1 VTSSPVPETS
11 PWPGTKPYLE
21 PSPPLE
27 PSPSPESEPLLEPSP
42 SPESEP
48 LLEPSPSPESEPLPE
63 LNPSPESEPL
73 PEPNPSLETHPAPA
87 IRRSPAISPSPA
99 IRRSPEIIGILG
111 GMGPAATADFYAKL
125 VSTTPGASDQDHLRT
140 VIWSDP
146 TIPDRTEALLGD
158 GPDPTPWLL
167 DGSRVLREAGATVIA
182 IPCNTAHAF
191 VPRIADHVG
200 LPIVHM
206 IDEVAQH
213 LGALSPRIHT
223 AGLLATTGTVR
234 AHLYQEWLDSV
245 GIRLVLPGTDSQDRE
260 VMAGIR
266 AVKAGDRDG
275 PATAL
280 LTRAARRLTAQGAQA
295 VIAGC
300 TEIPLGLPA
309 DAVEVPLVDPALVL
323 ARALVRRAGAKP
335 TPREAA

>member
-1 VTSSPVPETS
+1 
-11 PWPGTKPYLE
+11 
-21 PSPPLE
+21 
-27 PSPSPESEPLLEPSP
+27 
-42 SPESEP
+42 
-48 LLEPSPSPESEPLPE
+48 
-63 LNPSPESEPL
+63 
-73 PEPNPSLETHPAPA
+73 
-87 IRRSPAISPSPA
+87 
-99 IRRSPEIIGILG
+99 
-111 GMGPAATADFYAKL
+111 MGPAATADFYAKL

-206 IDEVAQH
+206 IDEVARH

-234 AHLYQEWLDSV
+234 AHLYQEWLDRV

-280 LTRAARRLTAQGAQA
+280 LARAARRLTARGAQA

-323 ARALVRRAGAKP
+323 ARALVRRAGAKL
-335 TPREAA
+335 TPGEAA